1 MAYSIRLPDGSLVEN
16 IPDEITPEAA
26 KAKLLSLRPE
36 LGAVPKPAPSK
47 ERTFGE
53 AAADVGAGL
62 VGGAGKLIQ
71 LPGQL
76 YGLATGDFSET
87 GSLGLGKKIEQAG
100 EEMKS
105 AGLKA
110 REQERAEKIAEAE
123 KKGQISAFGTALG
136 ETLKDPGLLLNFLA
150 EQAPQLLVPFGAGR
164 VGSALTAGRA
174 GTRAAIGAGAVQ
186 QGADIGTGSYEAI
199 YKELLSKDV
208 SEADAKQ
215 SALNLARASGASGA
229 VISLLAQKLPGAK
242 RLEEAMAG
250 VPSKTGRVRGAIGTA
265 AGETLGEIP
274 EEVGGKFTQNL
285 AMREVK
291 PEQELTA
298 GLGETAAMAAIGGA
312 GMGGAAGLARGR
324 AKPEVKPEVPEVL
337 EAKRAPEEPPTPEE
351 PVIERPSPVEVSQ
364 VEIPRDIQAERI
376 AQEQRIVDGRRAEEL
391 IGKLEGRESNQDLL
405 SAARQREAQA
415 VEQQKVDMADR
426 ANEIV
431 ATSYSAD
438 PALDMIKKSRALD
451 EIGYELTQNK
461 RGELVPQL
469 KRETTQ
475 TTPTTKGEEDVARL
489 NEPTSGTGVPVPVRA
504 ANELPAAEGI
514 EGIEQRGVDGA
525 RPTTT
530 EPAGGAGV
538 QPTPIDKRK
547 LYKEPEPIKGEPMP
561 LPTEV
566 AAAEKDIEAIEK
578 LRRKVETRE
587 KGPSLFKKIRG
598 TLSRQEMSELTD
610 APKNIFVAANSE
622 KKGALLTDLVAD
634 GYFDDFLPY
643 GNKATDPSFDE
654 SSATEYIKDKIRNRN
669 YLSYAT
675 EQEIKQLNG
684 SAAQLREVVAE
695 HARIEEANALAQ
707 EATEEGRNEV
717 LESSEKGAAVQR
729 GIINVDGVDRPT
741 TNSNGQAIH
750 PTEEG
755 VRNFWRW
762 FGDSRVVDADG
773 KPLVVYHGTTKS
785 FDVFGSGTGYFTAD
799 AFESNMYGGFNDAG
813 ANVMPAYL
821 SIKSPRVIESET
833 MTRTPRDVISDA
845 LMDGNIDGVI
855 VTENGKVRWAVVT
868 EPTQIKSATGN
879 NGTYD
884 PSNPDIR
891 YQSVE
896 PSTDGYKIDP
906 QEQAIEK
913 ELAGK
918 NFMQVA
924 QWAVRNAPNAFAKV
938 IAQKVLSRLQGMQ
951 ARGVKFDFQIKGGG
965 SRPGNLYGARGLT
978 NFVFGKTGEDVSI
991 KITLNGATVMENQDG
1006 YPSGMNYV
1014 TVLHELLHAATR
1026 GQLKYLKSTD
1036 PLVKELNDLRNQVVR
1051 QFNNVDQK
1059 DMTPFMKRVYNREIN
1074 ALNDID
1080 EMVSWGM
1087 TDQDMQRF
1095 LSEIKV
1101 GEKSVFTKLI
1111 ETIRKILGLGQPY
1124 ESALDRLV
1132 RTTES
1137 ILDESV
1143 EVIGNQIESQGY
1155 SFGTKKGKKSSGAQ
1169 QSLFSKK
1176 AQEIFGEE
1184 FALGVKEV
1192 KEKVR
1197 GALQKQK
1204 PISAEAMSDLDPNL
1218 INALNKQFKPEN
1230 KTFIDKAEG
1239 FKEDMWKKLAQGIAD
1254 QYRSIKDYSEEAY
1267 MMARMSKSVDGALQ
1281 GILFHGQV
1289 FNDGGALNI
1298 KQNTKGLIEAMK
1310 PLGKDVDRYQM
1321 WVALNRDARLPK
1333 EKRSFDPDLVAKRD
1347 QLAQGTLNG
1356 KPRLE
1361 VFKEVQ
1367 GDMNALNKSVLDVA
1381 YKSGLINLD
1390 AYKIFSNDIFYIPFY
1405 KQMEDGDIQGAST
1418 ASGLVGQKFSNQLKG
1433 GEKQLGDLMEN
1444 TLLNWSHILS
1454 SSMKNQAANET
1465 IKAAEK
1471 LDAATPN
1478 LKSGFKMENGRVY
1491 SIKNNQPIKEVLN
1504 DDGTVKYSE
1513 GEFRGDLTTSDSK
1526 NVVKVMRNGEATYF
1540 KVLDPMLLDSI
1551 MSIGYMGPKSK
1562 FLDVAKDFKNIL
1574 QFGVTISPAFKVRN
1588 LFRDSISALALTD
1601 LPRDPVANV
1610 INGWNDSDKNNPAH
1624 ISALAGGAIFNFGST
1639 VEGDQAKLT
1648 KRLIK
1653 EGVREQDILDTPE
1666 KIKEGLKYIWDK
1678 YQEFGNKSESANR
1691 MALYSHLIK
1700 NGKTHLEASFYA
1712 RDMLDFSMQGSFG
1725 TIRTLAQVVPFFNAR
1740 VQGLYKLGRDGILP
1754 TGRVVYNTITGK
1766 PIWDVDEQ
1774 GRLTKKG
1781 ERQKLT
1787 DQKKAESF
1795 SIVTSAV
1802 ALASMALYL
1811 GFKDDEEFQKREAWD
1826 RDNFWWFKLPGMEYA
1841 VRIPKPF
1848 EIGAFGTIA
1857 ERTLEQIIDQ
1867 GAEGKQFGDSLSRML
1882 WDTFSM
1888 NPMPQ
1893 VFKPLVDLYA
1903 NKDSFT
1909 GAPIES
1915 AGMERLSK
1923 QERATDSTSPIAK
1936 ALGGLTSIAGEG
1948 LSPVQIDYAIKA
1960 YFGWL
1965 GGSIASMSTYA
1976 VAPFKDG
1983 EYPDIKAVDVVSQG
1997 FIKSLPANQ
2006 SRYVTSFYENNQQV
2020 NQAFADM
2027 RHYAELGDSEKV
2039 QKIMEEKGD
2048 LIALQKLYD
2057 KTAKNMANVR
2067 KQIRVITD
2075 DKEMDGATKREEI
2088 DRLKQLISMMAEQAE
2103 SIRKSTKS

>member
-1 MAYSIRLPDGSLVEN
+1 
-16 IPDEITPEAA
+16 
-26 KAKLLSLRPE
+26 
-36 LGAVPKPAPSK
+36 
-47 ERTFGE
+47 
-53 AAADVGAGL
+53 
-62 VGGAGKLIQ
+62 
-71 LPGQL
+71 
-76 YGLATGDFSET
+76 
-87 GSLGLGKKIEQAG
+87 
-100 EEMKS
+100 
-105 AGLKA
+105 
-110 REQERAEKIAEAE
+110 
-123 KKGQISAFGTALG
+123 
-136 ETLKDPGLLLNFLA
+136 
-150 EQAPQLLVPFGAGR
+150 
-164 VGSALTAGRA
+164 
-174 GTRAAIGAGAVQ
+174 
-186 QGADIGTGSYEAI
+186 
-199 YKELLSKDV
+199 
-208 SEADAKQ
+208 
-215 SALNLARASGASGA
+215 
-229 VISLLAQKLPGAK
+229 
-242 RLEEAMAG
+242 
-250 VPSKTGRVRGAIGTA
+250 
-265 AGETLGEIP
+265 
-274 EEVGGKFTQNL
+274 
-285 AMREVK
+285 
-291 PEQELTA
+291 
-298 GLGETAAMAAIGGA
+298 
-312 GMGGAAGLARGR
+312 
-324 AKPEVKPEVPEVL
+324 
-337 EAKRAPEEPPTPEE
+337 
-351 PVIERPSPVEVSQ
+351 
-364 VEIPRDIQAERI
+364 
-376 AQEQRIVDGRRAEEL
+376 
-391 IGKLEGRESNQDLL
+391 
-405 SAARQREAQA
+405 
-415 VEQQKVDMADR
+415 
-426 ANEIV
+426 
-431 ATSYSAD
+431 
-438 PALDMIKKSRALD
+438 
-451 EIGYELTQNK
+451 
-461 RGELVPQL
+461 
-469 KRETTQ
+469 
-475 TTPTTKGEEDVARL
+475 
-489 NEPTSGTGVPVPVRA
+489 
-504 ANELPAAEGI
+504 
-514 EGIEQRGVDGA
+514 
-525 RPTTT
+525 
-530 EPAGGAGV
+530 
-538 QPTPIDKRK
+538 
-547 LYKEPEPIKGEPMP
+547 
-561 LPTEV
+561 
-566 AAAEKDIEAIEK
+566 
-578 LRRKVETRE
+578 
-587 KGPSLFKKIRG
+587 
-598 TLSRQEMSELTD
+598 
-610 APKNIFVAANSE
+610 
-622 KKGALLTDLVAD
+622 
-634 GYFDDFLPY
+634 
-643 GNKATDPSFDE
+643 
-654 SSATEYIKDKIRNRN
+654 
-669 YLSYAT
+669 
-675 EQEIKQLNG
+675 
-684 SAAQLREVVAE
+684 
-695 HARIEEANALAQ
+695 LAQ

-717 LESSEKGAAVQR
+717 LESSER
-729 GIINVDGVDRPT
+729 
-741 TNSNGQAIH
+741 
-750 PTEEG
+750 
-755 VRNFWRW
+755 
-762 FGDSRVVDADG
+762 
-773 KPLVVYHGTTKS
+773 
-785 FDVFGSGTGYFTAD
+785 SGGY
-799 AFESNMYGGFNDAG
+799 N
-813 ANVMPAYL
+813 
-821 SIKSPRVIESET
+821 
-833 MTRTPRDVISDA
+833 
-845 LMDGNIDGVI
+845 
-855 VTENGKVRWAVVT
+855 
-868 EPTQIKSATGN
+868 
-879 NGTYD
+879 
-884 PSNPDIR
+884 
-891 YQSVE
+891 
-896 PSTDGYKIDP
+896 IDP
-906 QEQAIEK
+906 QEQTIEK

-924 QWAVRNAPNAFAKV
+924 QWAVRSAPNAFAKV

-951 ARGVKFDFQIKGGG
+951 SRGVKFDFQIKGGG

-1333 EKRSFDPDLVAKRD
+1333 EKRSFDPALVAKRD

-1381 YKSGLINLD
+1381 YKAGLINSD
-1390 AYKIFSNDIFYIPFY
+1390 AYDIFSNDIFYIPFY

-1444 TLLNWSHILS
+1444 TLRNWSHILS
-1454 SSMKNQAANET
+1454 ASMKNQAANET
-1465 IKAAEK
+1465 IKAAEE
-1471 LDAATPN
+1471 LNAA
-1478 LKSGFKMENGRVY
+1478 V
-1491 SIKNNQPIKEVLN
+1491 
-1504 DDGTVKYSE
+1504 
-1513 GEFRGDLTTSDSK
+1513 EFDKPEKGA
-1526 NVVKVMRNGEATYF
+1526 VKVMRNGDPTYF

-1588 LFRDSISALALTD
+1588 LFRDSISAMAVTD
-1601 LPRDPVANV
+1601 LKKNPFTNV
-1610 INGWNDSDKNNPAH
+1610 IEGWIASNKNNPAH

-1648 KRLIK
+1648 KRLIEK
-1653 EGVREQDILDTPE
+1653 GIREQDILDTPE
-1666 KIKEGLKYIWDK
+1666 KVKEGLKYIWDK

-1691 MALYSHLIK
+1691 MALYNQLVK
-1700 NGKTHLEASFYA
+1700 DGKTHLEASFYA

-1754 TGRVVYNTITGK
+1754 TSRVFYNISNGK
-1766 PIWDVDEQ
+1766 PIEQ
-1774 GRLTKKG
+1774 SDK
-1781 ERQKLT
+1781 QKA
-1787 DQKKAESF
+1787 KSF
-1795 SIVTSAV
+1795 LIVTGAV
-1802 ALASMALYL
+1802 TFASMALYL

-1867 GAEGKQFGDSLSRML
+1867 GAEGQQFGDSLSRML

-2006 SRYVTSFYENNQQV
+2006 SRYVTSFYENNKQV

-2027 RHYAELGDSEKV
+2027 RHYAELGESEKV

-2057 KTAKNMANVR
+2057 KTSKNMANVR

-2075 DKEMDGATKREEI
+2075 DKGMDGATKREEI

>member
-1 MAYSIRLPDGSLVEN
+1 MTYSIRLPDGTLVEN

-26 KAKLLSLRPE
+26 KAKLLALRPE
-36 LGAVPKPAPSK
+36 LGAIPKPAPSK

-53 AAADVGAGL
+53 AATDIGAGL

-76 YGLATGDFSET
+76 YGLATGDFSQT

-186 QGADIGTGSYEAI
+186 QGADIGTGSYEDI
-199 YKELLSKDV
+199 YKELIGKGV

-274 EEVGGKFTQNL
+274 EEVGGKLAQNI

-337 EAKRAPEEPPTPEE
+337 EAKRAPEKPLAIGVSEPFTPVVFPDGSVATSPEEVAAYEKKKFEEKYAPQDVEKEVPALGLAEPFAPVVFPDGSVATTPEE
-351 PVIERPSPVEVSQ
+351 VKEYERQQFEKKYAPQEVEKEVPALGLAEPFTPVVFP
-364 VEIPRDIQAERI
+364 
-376 AQEQRIVDGRRAEEL
+376 DG
-391 IGKLEGRESNQDLL
+391 S
-405 SAARQREAQA
+405 
-415 VEQQKVDMADR
+415 
-426 ANEIV
+426 V
-431 ATSYSAD
+431 ATTPEDIVEYERQQFE
-438 PALDMIKKSRALD
+438 KKYA
-451 EIGYELTQNK
+451 
-461 RGELVPQL
+461 PQEV
-469 KRETTQ
+469 KRETAQ
-475 TTPTTKGEEDVARL
+475 TTPTTEGEEDVARP

-504 ANELPAAEGI
+504 ADELPATEGV
-514 EGIEQRGVDGA
+514 EGTEQRGVDGA
-525 RPTTT
+525 RPTPT

-538 QPTPIDKRK
+538 QPTPVNKRK

-566 AAAEKDIEAIEK
+566 EEAEKDIEAIEK

-587 KGPSLFKKIRG
+587 KGPSLFNKIRG

-643 GNKATDPSFDE
+643 RNRATDPGFDE

-675 EQEIKQLNG
+675 EQEIKQLN
-684 SAAQLREVVAE
+684 SNAAQLREVVSE
-695 HARIEEANALAQ
+695 YARMEEANALAQ
-707 EATEEGRNEV
+707 EATEEGRNEI
-717 LESSEKGAAVQR
+717 LESSEK
-729 GIINVDGVDRPT
+729 
-741 TNSNGQAIH
+741 
-750 PTEEG
+750 
-755 VRNFWRW
+755 
-762 FGDSRVVDADG
+762 
-773 KPLVVYHGTTKS
+773 
-785 FDVFGSGTGYFTAD
+785 SGGY
-799 AFESNMYGGFNDAG
+799 N
-813 ANVMPAYL
+813 
-821 SIKSPRVIESET
+821 
-833 MTRTPRDVISDA
+833 
-845 LMDGNIDGVI
+845 
-855 VTENGKVRWAVVT
+855 
-868 EPTQIKSATGN
+868 
-879 NGTYD
+879 
-884 PSNPDIR
+884 
-891 YQSVE
+891 
-896 PSTDGYKIDP
+896 IDP
-906 QEQAIEK
+906 QEQTIEK

-918 NFMQVA
+918 KFMQVA
-924 QWAVRNAPNAFAKV
+924 QWAVRSAPNAFAKV
-938 IAQKVLSRLQGMQ
+938 IAQKVLSRLQSMQ
-951 ARGVKFDFQIKGGG
+951 SRGVKFDFKVEA
-965 SRPGNLYGARGLT
+965 GNERSTKLRGARGVT
-978 NFVFGKTGEDVSI
+978 NFVFGKTGEDTTI
-991 KITLNGATVMENQDG
+991 KITLNGATVMDNQDG
-1006 YPSGMNYV
+1006 FPSGMNYV

-1026 GQLKYLKSTD
+1026 GQLKFMQSSD
-1036 PLVKELNDLRNQVVR
+1036 PLVKELIGLRNKVIKH
-1051 QFNNVDQK
+1051 FNDTDPK
-1059 DMTPFMKRVYNREIN
+1059 DMTPFMKRYYNREN
-1074 ALNDID
+1074 NSLDNID

-1087 TDQDMQRF
+1087 TDEDMQKF
-1095 LSEIKV
+1095 LGEIKV
-1101 GEKSVFTKLI
+1101 GEKTGFSKLV

-1137 ILDESV
+1137 ILDESID
-1143 EVIGNQIESQGY
+1143 VIGDGIESQGY
-1155 SFGTKKGKKSSGAQ
+1155 SYGTKAGKKSKGQQ

-1176 AQEIFGEE
+1176 VQEMFGEE
-1184 FALGVKEV
+1184 FELSAKDV
-1192 KEKVR
+1192 KEKAQQ
-1197 GALQKQK
+1197 ALQKQK
-1204 PISAEAMSDLDPNL
+1204 PITSMEGLDDEFVKK
-1218 INALNKQFKPEN
+1218 LNKIFKPEN
-1230 KTFIDKAEG
+1230 KTFIDKVEG
-1239 FKEDMWKKLAQGIAD
+1239 FKENTWKKLAQGIAD
-1254 QYRSIKDYSEEAY
+1254 QYRTIKDYSEQAY
-1267 MMARMSKSVDGALQ
+1267 MMARMSKSVDGALE
-1281 GILFHGQV
+1281 GILFHGHV

-1310 PLGKDVDRYQM
+1310 PLGTDVDRYQM
-1321 WVALNRDARLPK
+1321 WIALNRDARLPK
-1333 EKRSFDPDLVAKRD
+1333 DKRSFDPELVAQRGK
-1347 QLAQGTLNG
+1347 LAEGTLNG
-1356 KPRLE
+1356 KSRLAVYE
-1361 VFKEVQ
+1361 AVQ
-1367 GDMNALNKSVLDVA
+1367 KDMNALNRSVLDVA
-1381 YKSGLINLD
+1381 YDSGLINSE
-1390 AYKIFSNDIFYIPFY
+1390 AYEVFSNDIFYIPFY
-1405 KQMEDGDIQGAST
+1405 QQMEDGDIQGAST
-1418 ASGLVGQKFSNQLKG
+1418 ASGLVGQKFSKQLKG

-1444 TLLNWSHILS
+1444 TLRNWSHILS
-1454 SSMKNQAANET
+1454 ASMKNQAANET
-1465 IKAAEK
+1465 IKAAEAR
-1471 LDAATPN
+1471 DAAFEV
-1478 LKSGFKMENGRVY
+1478 KEGG
-1491 SIKNNQPIKEVLN
+1491 KN
-1504 DDGTVKYSE
+1504 T
-1513 GEFRGDLTTSDSK
+1513 
-1526 NVVKVMRNGEATYF
+1526 VKVMRNGDPIYF
-1540 KVLDPMLLDSI
+1540 EVANPMLLDSI
-1551 MSIGYMGPKSK
+1551 MAIAYTGPKSK
-1562 FLDVAKDFKNIL
+1562 FLDVAKNFKNML

-1588 LFRDSISALALTD
+1588 LFRDSISAMAVTD
-1601 LPRDPVANV
+1601 LKKNPFTN
-1610 INGWNDSDKNNPAH
+1610 IIEGWIASDKNNPAH

-1639 VEGDQAKLT
+1639 VEGDQAALT
-1648 KRLIK
+1648 KRLIEK
-1653 EGVREQDILDTPE
+1653 GVRSQDILDTPE
-1666 KIKEGLKYIWDK
+1666 KVKEGLKYLWDK
-1678 YQEFGNKSESANR
+1678 YQEFGNKSEAANR
-1691 MALYSHLIK
+1691 MALYNQLIK
-1700 NGKTHLEASFYA
+1700 QGKTHLEAAFYA
-1712 RDMLDFSMQGSFG
+1712 RDMMDFSMQGSFG
-1725 TIRTLAQVVPFFNAR
+1725 SIRMVAQVVPFFNAR
-1740 VQGLYKLGRDGILP
+1740 VQGLYKLGRDGIIP
-1754 TGRVVYNTITGK
+1754 TGRVIYNTITGK
-1766 PIWDVDEQ
+1766 EIEQ
-1774 GRLTKKG
+1774 SDK
-1781 ERQKLT
+1781 
-1787 DQKKAESF
+1787 KKAASF
-1795 SIVTSAV
+1795 SIVTGAV

-1893 VFKPLVDLYA
+1893 VFKPMVDLYA

-1909 GAPIES
+1909 GAPIET

-1923 QERATDSTSPIAK
+1923 QERVTDATSPIAK
-1936 ALGGLTSIAGEG
+1936 LLGGLTTIAGEG

-1965 GGSIASMSTYA
+1965 GGTAASVSTYA
-1976 VAPFKDG
+1976 VAPFKEG
-1983 EYPDIKAVDVVSQG
+1983 AYPDMKWADTVSMG

-2006 SRYVTSFYENNQQV
+2006 SRYVTAFYENNQQI

-2027 RHYAELGDSEKV
+2027 KHYAELGDSEKV
-2039 QKIMEEKGD
+2039 QEILEKKGD
-2048 LIALQKLYD
+2048 MIALQKMYD

-2067 KQIRVITD
+2067 KQIRLITD
-2075 DKEMDGATKREEI
+2075 DKEMSGADKREEI

-2103 SIRKSTKS
+2103 AARKSMKS

>member
-1 MAYSIRLPDGSLVEN
+1 MANAWENDPIVSSSAPWEKDALVGE
-16 IPDEITPEAA
+16 
-26 KAKLLSLRPE
+26 K
-36 LGAVPKPAPSK
+36 KPAPSK

-123 KKGQISAFGTALG
+123 KKGQFSAFGTALG

-150 EQAPQLLVPFGAGR
+150 EQAPQLLVPFGAAR

-174 GTRAAIGAGAVQ
+174 GTSAAIGAGAVQ
-186 QGADIGTGSYEAI
+186 QGADIGSGSYEDI
-199 YKELLSKDV
+199 YKELIGKGV
-208 SEADAKQ
+208 SESDAKQ

-312 GMGGAAGLARGR
+312 GLGGAAGLARGR

-337 EAKRAPEEPPTPEE
+337 EAKRAPEEPTEEQPKEKPLAIGVSEPFAPVVFPDGSVATTPEE
-351 PVIERPSPVEVSQ
+351 VKEYERQQFEKKYAPQEVDKEVPALGLAEPFTPVVFPDGSVATTPEDIVEYERQQFEKKYAPQ
-364 VEIPRDIQAERI
+364 
-376 AQEQRIVDGRRAEEL
+376 
-391 IGKLEGRESNQDLL
+391 
-405 SAARQREAQA
+405 EAQ
-415 VEQQKVDMADR
+415 
-426 ANEIV
+426 
-431 ATSYSAD
+431 S
-438 PALDMIKKSRALD
+438 
-451 EIGYELTQNK
+451 
-461 RGELVPQL
+461 
-469 KRETTQ
+469 ETTQ
-475 TTPTTKGEEDVARL
+475 ITPTTEGEENVARL
-489 NEPTSGTGVPVPVRA
+489 NEPTSGAGVSVPVPTA
-504 ANELPAAEGI
+504 DELPAAEGI
-514 EGIEQRGVDGA
+514 EGTEQRGVAGA
-525 RPTTT
+525 GPTPT
-530 EPAGGAGV
+530 EPTGGAGV
-538 QPTPIDKRK
+538 QPAPIDKRK

-578 LRRKVETRE
+578 LRRKVETKE

-707 EATEEGRNEV
+707 EATEEGRNEI
-717 LESSEKGAAVQR
+717 LESSEK
-729 GIINVDGVDRPT
+729 
-741 TNSNGQAIH
+741 
-750 PTEEG
+750 
-755 VRNFWRW
+755 
-762 FGDSRVVDADG
+762 
-773 KPLVVYHGTTKS
+773 
-785 FDVFGSGTGYFTAD
+785 SG
-799 AFESNMYGGFNDAG
+799 
-813 ANVMPAYL
+813 
-821 SIKSPRVIESET
+821 
-833 MTRTPRDVISDA
+833 
-845 LMDGNIDGVI
+845 
-855 VTENGKVRWAVVT
+855 
-868 EPTQIKSATGN
+868 
-879 NGTYD
+879 
-884 PSNPDIR
+884 
-891 YQSVE
+891 
-896 PSTDGYKIDP
+896 GYKIDP
-906 QEQAIEK
+906 QEQTIEK

-924 QWAVRNAPNAFAKV
+924 QWAVRSAPNAFAKV
-938 IAQKVLSRLQGMQ
+938 IAQKVLSRLQGMKS
-951 ARGVKFDFQIKGGG
+951 RGVKFDFKVEA
-965 SRPGNLYGARGLT
+965 GNERSTKLRGARGVT
-978 NFVFGKTGEDVSI
+978 NFVFGKTGEDTTI
-991 KITLNGATVMENQDG
+991 KITLNGATVMDNQDG
-1006 YPSGMNYV
+1006 FPSGMNYV

-1026 GQLKYLKSTD
+1026 GQLKFMQSSD
-1036 PLVKELNDLRNQVVR
+1036 PLVKELIGLRNKVIK
-1051 QFNNVDQK
+1051 QFNDTDPK
-1059 DMTPFMKRVYNREIN
+1059 DMTPFMKRYYNREN
-1074 ALNDID
+1074 NSLDNID

-1087 TDQDMQRF
+1087 TDEDMQKF
-1095 LSEIKV
+1095 LGEIKV
-1101 GEKSVFTKLI
+1101 GEKTGFSKLV

-1137 ILDESV
+1137 ILDESID
-1143 EVIGNQIESQGY
+1143 VIGDGIESQGY
-1155 SFGTKKGKKSSGAQ
+1155 SYGTKAGKKSKGQ
-1169 QSLFSKK
+1169 QQTLFSKK
-1176 AQEIFGEE
+1176 VQEMFGEE

-1192 KEKVR
+1192 KEKVK

-1204 PISAEAMSDLDPNL
+1204 PISSEAMSDLDPAFVGL
-1218 INALNKQFKPEN
+1218 LNKTFKPEN

-1298 KQNTKGLIEAMK
+1298 KQNTKGLIDTMK
-1310 PLGKDVDRYQM
+1310 PLGTDVDRYQM

-1333 EKRSFDPDLVAKRD
+1333 DKRSFDPELVAQRSK
-1347 QLAQGTLNG
+1347 LAEGTLNG
-1356 KPRLE
+1356 KPRLAVYE
-1361 VFKEVQ
+1361 AVQ
-1367 GDMNALNKSVLDVA
+1367 KDMNALNKSVLDVA
-1381 YKSGLINLD
+1381 YDAGLINKE
-1390 AYKIFSNDIFYIPFY
+1390 AYEVFSNDIFYIPFY
-1405 KQMEDGDIQGAST
+1405 QQMEDGDIQGAST
-1418 ASGLVGQKFSNQLKG
+1418 ASGLVGQKFSKQLKG

-1444 TLLNWSHILS
+1444 TLRNWSHILS
-1454 SSMKNQAANET
+1454 ASMKNQAANAT
-1465 IKAAEK
+1465 INAAEE
-1471 LDAATPN
+1471 LDAAFEV
-1478 LKSGFKMENGRVY
+1478 KEGG
-1491 SIKNNQPIKEVLN
+1491 KN
-1504 DDGTVKYSE
+1504 T
-1513 GEFRGDLTTSDSK
+1513 
-1526 NVVKVMRNGEATYF
+1526 VKVMRNGDPIYF
-1540 KVLDPMLLDSI
+1540 EVADPMLLESI
-1551 MSIGYMGPKSK
+1551 MSIAYMGPKSK
-1562 FLDVAKDFKNIL
+1562 FLDVARNFKNML

-1588 LFRDSISALALTD
+1588 LLRDSISAMAVTD
-1601 LPRDPVANV
+1601 LKKNPFANV
-1610 INGWNDSDKNNPAH
+1610 IEGWIASDKNNPAH

-1639 VEGDQAKLT
+1639 VEGDQAVLT
-1648 KRLIK
+1648 KRLIEK
-1653 EGVREQDILDTPE
+1653 GVRDQDILDTPE
-1666 KIKEGLKYIWDK
+1666 KVKEGLKYLWDK
-1678 YQEFGNKSESANR
+1678 YQEFGNKSEAANR
-1691 MALYSHLIK
+1691 MALYNQLVK
-1700 NGKTHLEASFYA
+1700 DGKTHLEASFYA
-1712 RDMLDFSMQGSFG
+1712 RDMMDFSMQGSFG
-1725 TIRTLAQVVPFFNAR
+1725 SIRMVAQVVPFFNAR
-1740 VQGLYKLGRDGILP
+1740 VQGLYKLGRDGIMP
-1754 TGRVVYNTITGK
+1754 TSRVAYNIITGK
-1766 PIWDVDEQ
+1766 PLWEVDEQ
-1774 GRLTKKG
+1774 GRLTQKG
-1781 ERQKLT
+1781 EVQKMT
-1787 DQKKAESF
+1787 DQKKATSF
-1795 SIVTSAV
+1795 FAVTTAV
-1802 ALASMALYL
+1802 SLASMALYL
-1811 GFKDDEEFQKREAWD
+1811 GFKDDEEYQKREAWD

-1888 NPMPQ
+1888 NPVPQ
-1893 VFKPLVDLYA
+1893 IFKPLVDLYS

-1936 ALGGLTSIAGEG
+1936 LLGGLTTIAGEG

-1965 GGSIASMSTYA
+1965 GGTITSASTYA
-1976 VAPFKDG
+1976 VAPFKEG
-1983 EYPDIKAVDVVSQG
+1983 AYPDMKWADTVSMG
-1997 FIKSLPANQ
+1997 FVKSLPANQ
-2006 SRYVTSFYENNQQV
+2006 SRYVTAFYENNQQI

-2039 QKIMEEKGD
+2039 QEILEKKGD
-2048 LIALQKLYD
+2048 MIALQKMYD

-2067 KQIRVITD
+2067 KQIRMITD
-2075 DKEMDGATKREEI
+2075 DKEMSGADKREEI

-2103 SIRKSTKS
+2103 SARKSMKS

>member
-1 MAYSIRLPDGSLVEN
+1 MAFDVVGAKQAGYSDIEIAEFLGQQKNFDTSAAIKAGYSPSELIGYLGGS
-16 IPDEITPEAA
+16 A
-26 KAKLLSLRPE
+26 
-36 LGAVPKPAPSK
+36 KPAPSK

-123 KKGQISAFGTALG
+123 KKGQFSAFGTALG

-150 EQAPQLLVPFGAGR
+150 EQAPQLLVPFGAAR

-174 GTRAAIGAGAVQ
+174 GTSAAIGAGAVQ
-186 QGADIGTGSYEAI
+186 QGADIGSGSYEDI
-199 YKELLSKDV
+199 YKELIGKGV
-208 SEADAKQ
+208 SESDAKQ

-312 GMGGAAGLARGR
+312 GLGGAAGLARGR

-337 EAKRAPEEPPTPEE
+337 EAKRAPEEPTKLEE
-351 PVIERPSPVEVSQ
+351 ERVQPIAEAAQMEAAQDIQAGEPAEPSPVVDTQ
-364 VEIPRDIQAERI
+364 VVNIDGKEATQTTRQDGSVE
-376 AQEQRIVDGRRAEEL
+376 VDGV
-391 IGKLEGRESNQDLL
+391 Q
-405 SAARQREAQA
+405 
-415 VEQQKVDMADR
+415 
-426 ANEIV
+426 IV
-431 ATSYSAD
+431 PPKT
-438 PALDMIKKSRALD
+438 
-451 EIGYELTQNK
+451 ETE
-461 RGELVPQL
+461 
-469 KRETTQ
+469 RETTQ
-475 TTPTTKGEEDVARL
+475 ITPTTEGEEDVARL
-489 NEPTSGTGVPVPVRA
+489 NEPASGAGVSVPVPTA
-504 ANELPAAEGI
+504 DELPAAEGI
-514 EGIEQRGVDGA
+514 EGTEQRGVAGA
-525 RPTTT
+525 GPTPT
-530 EPAGGAGV
+530 EPIGGAGV

-566 AAAEKDIEAIEK
+566 AEAEKDIEAIEK

-587 KGPSLFKKIRG
+587 KGPSLFNKIRG
-598 TLSRQEMSELTD
+598 MLSRQEMSELTD

-643 GNKATDPSFDE
+643 RNKATDPGFDE

-684 SAAQLREVVAE
+684 NAAQLREVVSE
-695 HARIEEANALAQ
+695 YARMEEANALAQ
-707 EATEEGRNEV
+707 EATEEGRNEI
-717 LESSEKGAAVQR
+717 LESSEK
-729 GIINVDGVDRPT
+729 
-741 TNSNGQAIH
+741 
-750 PTEEG
+750 
-755 VRNFWRW
+755 
-762 FGDSRVVDADG
+762 
-773 KPLVVYHGTTKS
+773 
-785 FDVFGSGTGYFTAD
+785 SGGY
-799 AFESNMYGGFNDAG
+799 N
-813 ANVMPAYL
+813 
-821 SIKSPRVIESET
+821 
-833 MTRTPRDVISDA
+833 
-845 LMDGNIDGVI
+845 
-855 VTENGKVRWAVVT
+855 
-868 EPTQIKSATGN
+868 
-879 NGTYD
+879 
-884 PSNPDIR
+884 
-891 YQSVE
+891 
-896 PSTDGYKIDP
+896 IDP
-906 QEQAIEK
+906 QEQTIEK

-924 QWAVRNAPNAFAKV
+924 QWAVRSAPNAFAKV

-951 ARGVKFDFQIKGGG
+951 ARGVKFDFKVEA
-965 SRPGNLYGARGLT
+965 GNERSTKLRNARGIT
-978 NFVFGKTGEDVSI
+978 SFIFGKTGQDTTI
-991 KITLNGATVMENQDG
+991 KITLNGATVMDNQAG
-1006 YPSGMNYV
+1006 FPSGMNYV

-1026 GQLKYLKSTD
+1026 GQLKFMKSSD
-1036 PLVKELNDLRNQVVR
+1036 PLVKELIDLRNKVIKH
-1051 QFNNVDQK
+1051 FNDTDPK
-1059 DMTPFMKRVYNREIN
+1059 DMTPFMKRYYNREN
-1074 ALNDID
+1074 NSLDDID

-1087 TDQDMQRF
+1087 TDEDMQKF
-1095 LSEIKV
+1095 LGEIKV
-1101 GEKSVFTKLI
+1101 GEKTGFSKLV

-1132 RTTES
+1132 KTTES
-1137 ILDESV
+1137 ILDESID
-1143 EVIGNQIESQGY
+1143 VIGDGIESQGY
-1155 SFGTKKGKKSSGAQ
+1155 SYGTKAGKKPLGQQ

-1176 AQEIFGEE
+1176 VQEIFGEE
-1184 FALGVKEV
+1184 FQLGSKDI
-1192 KEKVR
+1192 KEKAQQ
-1197 GALQKQK
+1197 ALQKQK
-1204 PISAEAMSDLDPNL
+1204 PITSMEGLDDEFVKK
-1218 INALNKQFKPEN
+1218 LNKIFRPET
-1230 KTFIDKAEG
+1230 KTFIDKAES
-1239 FKEDMWKKLAQGIAD
+1239 FKEDMWKKLAQGVAD
-1254 QYRSIKDYSEEAY
+1254 QYRTIKDYSDQAY
-1267 MMARMSKSVDGALQ
+1267 MMARMSKSVDGALE

-1298 KQNTKGLIEAMK
+1298 KQNTKGLIDIMK
-1310 PLGKDVDRYQM
+1310 PLGTDVDRYQM

-1333 EKRSFDPDLVAKRD
+1333 DKRSFDPELVAQRGK
-1347 QLAQGTLNG
+1347 LAEGTLNG
-1356 KPRLE
+1356 KPRLAVYE
-1361 VFKEVQ
+1361 AVQ
-1367 GDMNALNKSVLDVA
+1367 KDMNALNKSVLDVA
-1381 YKSGLINLD
+1381 YEAGLINSE
-1390 AYKIFSNDIFYIPFY
+1390 AYEVFSNDIFYIPFY
-1405 KQMEDGDIQGAST
+1405 QQMEDGDIQGAST
-1418 ASGLVGQKFSNQLKG
+1418 ASGLVGQKFSKQLKG

-1444 TLLNWSHILS
+1444 TLRNWSHILS
-1454 SSMKNQAANET
+1454 ASMKNQAANAT
-1465 IKAAEK
+1465 INAAEEW
-1471 LDAATPN
+1471 DAAFEV
-1478 LKSGFKMENGRVY
+1478 KEGG
-1491 SIKNNQPIKEVLN
+1491 KN
-1504 DDGTVKYSE
+1504 T
-1513 GEFRGDLTTSDSK
+1513 
-1526 NVVKVMRNGEATYF
+1526 VKVMRNGDPIYF
-1540 KVLDPMLLDSI
+1540 EVTDPMLLESI
-1551 MSIGYMGPKSK
+1551 MSIAYMGPKSK
-1562 FLDVAKDFKNIL
+1562 FLDVARNFKNML

-1588 LFRDSISALALTD
+1588 LLRDSISAMAVTD
-1601 LPRDPVANV
+1601 LKKNPFANV
-1610 INGWNDSDKNNPAH
+1610 IEGWIASDKNNPAH

-1639 VEGDQAKLT
+1639 VEGDQAALT
-1648 KRLIK
+1648 KRLI
-1653 EGVREQDILDTPE
+1653 ESGVRKQDILDTPE
-1666 KIKEGLKYIWDK
+1666 KVKAGLKYIWDK
-1678 YQEFGNKSESANR
+1678 YQEFGNKSEAANR
-1691 MALYSHLIK
+1691 MALYNQLVK
-1700 NGKTHLEASFYA
+1700 QGKTHLEASFYA

-1725 TIRTLAQVVPFFNAR
+1725 SIRMVAQVVPFFNAR
-1740 VQGLYKLGRDGILP
+1740 VQGLYKLGRDGIMP
-1754 TGRVVYNTITGK
+1754 TSRVIYNTITDK
-1766 PIWDVDEQ
+1766 EIEQ
-1774 GRLTKKG
+1774 SDK
-1781 ERQKLT
+1781 
-1787 DQKKAESF
+1787 KKAASF
-1795 SIVTSAV
+1795 SVVTGAV
-1802 ALASMALYL
+1802 ALASMSLYL
-1811 GFKDDEEFQKREAWD
+1811 GFKDDEEYQKREAWD

-1848 EIGAFGTIA
+1848 EVGAFGTIA

-1888 NPMPQ
+1888 NPVPQ
-1893 VFKPLVDLYA
+1893 IFKPLVDLYS

-1936 ALGGLTSIAGEG
+1936 LLGGLTTIAGEG

-1965 GGSIASMSTYA
+1965 GGTITSASTYA
-1976 VAPFKDG
+1976 VAPFKEG
-1983 EYPDIKAVDVVSQG
+1983 AYPDMKWADTVSMG
-1997 FIKSLPANQ
+1997 FVKSLPANQ
-2006 SRYVTSFYENNQQV
+2006 SRYVTAFYENNQQI

-2039 QKIMEEKGD
+2039 KEILEKKGD
-2048 LIALQKLYD
+2048 MIALQKMYD

-2067 KQIRVITD
+2067 KQIRMITD
-2075 DKEMDGATKREEI
+2075 DKEMSGADKREEI

-2103 SIRKSTKS
+2103 SARKSMKS

>member
-1 MAYSIRLPDGSLVEN
+1 MANAWENDPIVSSSAPWEKDALVGE
-16 IPDEITPEAA
+16 
-26 KAKLLSLRPE
+26 K
-36 LGAVPKPAPSK
+36 KPAKSK

-150 EQAPQLLVPFGAGR
+150 EQAPQLLLPFGAGR

-174 GTRAAIGAGAVQ
+174 GTRAAIGAGAIQ
-186 QGADIGTGSYEAI
+186 QGADIGTGSYEDI
-199 YKELLSKDV
+199 YKELRSKGV
-208 SEADAKQ
+208 SEPDAKE

-337 EAKRAPEEPPTPEE
+337 EAKRAPEELTEEQPKEKPLAIGVSEPFAPVVFPDGSVATTPEE
-351 PVIERPSPVEVSQ
+351 VKEYERQQFEKKYAPQEVEKEVPALGLAEPFTPVVFP
-364 VEIPRDIQAERI
+364 
-376 AQEQRIVDGRRAEEL
+376 DG
-391 IGKLEGRESNQDLL
+391 S
-405 SAARQREAQA
+405 
-415 VEQQKVDMADR
+415 
-426 ANEIV
+426 V
-431 ATSYSAD
+431 ATTPEDIVEYERQQFE
-438 PALDMIKKSRALD
+438 KKYA
-451 EIGYELTQNK
+451 
-461 RGELVPQL
+461 PQ
-469 KRETTQ
+469 KAQRETTQ
-475 TTPTTKGEEDVARL
+475 TTPTTKGEEDVARP

-504 ANELPAAEGI
+504 ADELPAAEGI
-514 EGIEQRGVDGA
+514 EGAEQRGVDGA

-587 KGPSLFKKIRG
+587 KGPSLFNKIRG
-598 TLSRQEMSELTD
+598 MLSRQEMSELTD

-643 GNKATDPSFDE
+643 GNKATDPGFDE

-684 SAAQLREVVAE
+684 NAAQLRGVVSE
-695 HARIEEANALAQ
+695 YARMEEANALAQ

-717 LESSEKGAAVQR
+717 LESSEK
-729 GIINVDGVDRPT
+729 
-741 TNSNGQAIH
+741 
-750 PTEEG
+750 
-755 VRNFWRW
+755 
-762 FGDSRVVDADG
+762 
-773 KPLVVYHGTTKS
+773 
-785 FDVFGSGTGYFTAD
+785 SGGY
-799 AFESNMYGGFNDAG
+799 N
-813 ANVMPAYL
+813 
-821 SIKSPRVIESET
+821 
-833 MTRTPRDVISDA
+833 
-845 LMDGNIDGVI
+845 
-855 VTENGKVRWAVVT
+855 
-868 EPTQIKSATGN
+868 
-879 NGTYD
+879 
-884 PSNPDIR
+884 
-891 YQSVE
+891 
-896 PSTDGYKIDP
+896 IDP
-906 QEQAIEK
+906 QEQTIEK

-924 QWAVRNAPNAFAKV
+924 QWAVRSAPNAFAKV

-951 ARGVKFDFQIKGGG
+951 SRGVKFDF
-965 SRPGNLYGARGLT
+965 RVEAGNERSTKLRGARGVT
-978 NFVFGKTGEDVSI
+978 NFVFGKTGEDTTI
-991 KITLNGATVMENQDG
+991 KITLNGATVMDNQDG
-1006 YPSGMNYV
+1006 FPSGMNYV

-1026 GQLKYLKSTD
+1026 GQLKFMQSSD
-1036 PLVKELNDLRNQVVR
+1036 PLVKELIGLRNKVIKH
-1051 QFNNVDQK
+1051 FNDTDPK
-1059 DMTPFMKRVYNREIN
+1059 DMTPFMKRYYNREN
-1074 ALNDID
+1074 NSLDNID

-1087 TDQDMQRF
+1087 TDEDMQKF
-1095 LSEIKV
+1095 LGEIKV
-1101 GEKSVFTKLI
+1101 GEKTGFSKLV

-1132 RTTES
+1132 KTTES
-1137 ILDESV
+1137 ILDESID
-1143 EVIGNQIESQGY
+1143 VIGDGIESQGY
-1155 SFGTKKGKKSSGAQ
+1155 SYGTKAGRKSKSQQ

-1176 AQEIFGEE
+1176 VQEMFGEE
-1184 FALGVKEV
+1184 FELSAKDV
-1192 KEKVR
+1192 KEKAQQ
-1197 GALQKQK
+1197 ALQKQK
-1204 PISAEAMSDLDPNL
+1204 PMTSMEGLDDEFVKK
-1218 INALNKQFKPEN
+1218 LNKIFRPET
-1230 KTFIDKAEG
+1230 KTFIDKAES
-1239 FKEDMWKKLAQGIAD
+1239 FKQDMWKKLAQGVAD
-1254 QYRSIKDYSEEAY
+1254 QYRTIKDYSDQAY
-1267 MMARMSKSVDGALQ
+1267 MMARMSKSVDGALE

-1298 KQNTKGLIEAMK
+1298 KQNTKGLIDIMK
-1310 PLGKDVDRYQM
+1310 PLGTDVDRYQM
-1321 WVALNRDARLPK
+1321 WIALNRDARLPK
-1333 EKRSFDPDLVAKRD
+1333 EKRSFDPELVAQRSK
-1347 QLAQGTLNG
+1347 LAEGTLNG
-1356 KPRLE
+1356 KPRLSVYE
-1361 VFKEVQ
+1361 AVQ
-1367 GDMNALNKSVLDVA
+1367 KDMNALNRSVLDVA
-1381 YKSGLINLD
+1381 YDAGLINSE
-1390 AYKIFSNDIFYIPFY
+1390 AYEVFSNDIFYIPFY
-1405 KQMEDGDIQGAST
+1405 QQMEDGDIQGAST
-1418 ASGLVGQKFSNQLKG
+1418 ASGLVGQKFSKQLKG

-1444 TLLNWSHILS
+1444 TLRNWSHILS
-1454 SSMKNQAANET
+1454 ASMKNQAANAT
-1465 IKAAEK
+1465 INAAEE
-1471 LDAATPN
+1471 LDAAFEV
-1478 LKSGFKMENGRVY
+1478 KEGG
-1491 SIKNNQPIKEVLN
+1491 KN
-1504 DDGTVKYSE
+1504 T
-1513 GEFRGDLTTSDSK
+1513 
-1526 NVVKVMRNGEATYF
+1526 VKVMRNGDPIYF
-1540 KVLDPMLLDSI
+1540 EVADPMLLDSI
-1551 MSIGYMGPKSK
+1551 MAIAYTGPKSK
-1562 FLDVAKDFKNIL
+1562 FLDVAKNFKNML

-1588 LFRDSISALALTD
+1588 LFRDSISAMAVTD
-1601 LPRDPVANV
+1601 LKKNPFAN
-1610 INGWNDSDKNNPAH
+1610 IIEGWIASDKNNPAH

-1639 VEGDQAKLT
+1639 VEGDQAALT
-1648 KRLIK
+1648 KRLIEK
-1653 EGVREQDILDTPE
+1653 GVRDQDILDTPE
-1666 KIKEGLKYIWDK
+1666 KVKEGLKYLWDK
-1678 YQEFGNKSESANR
+1678 YQEFGNKSEAANR
-1691 MALYSHLIK
+1691 MALYNQLVK
-1700 NGKTHLEASFYA
+1700 DGKTHLEASFYA
-1712 RDMLDFSMQGSFG
+1712 RDMMDFSMQGSFG
-1725 TIRTLAQVVPFFNAR
+1725 SIRMVAQVVPFFNAR
-1740 VQGLYKLGRDGILP
+1740 VQGLYKLGRDGIIP
-1754 TGRVVYNTITGK
+1754 TSRVIYNTITGK
-1766 PIWDVDEQ
+1766 EIEQ
-1774 GRLTKKG
+1774 SDK
-1781 ERQKLT
+1781 
-1787 DQKKAESF
+1787 KKATSF
-1795 SIVTSAV
+1795 SVVTGAV

-1811 GFKDDEEFQKREAWD
+1811 GFKDDEEYQKREAWD

-1867 GAEGKQFGDSLSRML
+1867 GSEGKQFGDSLSRML

-1893 VFKPLVDLYA
+1893 MFKPLVDLYS

-1936 ALGGLTSIAGEG
+1936 VLGGLTSIAGEG

-1965 GGSIASMSTYA
+1965 GGTAASASTYA
-1976 VAPFKDG
+1976 VAPFKEG
-1983 EYPDIKAVDVVSQG
+1983 AYPDMKWTDTVSMG

-2006 SRYVTSFYENNQQV
+2006 SRYVTAFYENNQQI

-2027 RHYAELGDSEKV
+2027 KHYAELGESEKV
-2039 QKIMEEKGD
+2039 QEILEKKGD
-2048 LIALQKLYD
+2048 MIALQKMYD
-2057 KTAKNMANVR
+2057 KTAKNMANAR

-2075 DKEMDGATKREEI
+2075 DKEMSGADKRDEI

-2103 SIRKSTKS
+2103 AARKSMKS

>member
-1 MAYSIRLPDGSLVEN
+1 MTYSIRLPDGTLVEN
-16 IPDEITPEAA
+16 IPDEVTPEAA
-26 KAKLLSLRPE
+26 KAKLLSSRPE
-36 LGAVPKPAPSK
+36 LGAAPKPAPSK

-150 EQAPQLLVPFGAGR
+150 EQAPQLLVPFGAAR

-186 QGADIGTGSYEAI
+186 QGADIGSGSYEDI
-199 YKELLSKDV
+199 YKELIGKGV

-312 GMGGAAGLARGR
+312 GLGGAAGLARGR

-337 EAKRAPEEPPTPEE
+337 EAKRAPEEPIKLEE
-351 PVIERPSPVEVSQ
+351 EKVQPIAEATQVGAAQDIQAGEPAEPSPVVDTQ
-364 VEIPRDIQAERI
+364 VVNIDGKEATQTTRQDGSVE
-376 AQEQRIVDGRRAEEL
+376 VDGV
-391 IGKLEGRESNQDLL
+391 Q
-405 SAARQREAQA
+405 
-415 VEQQKVDMADR
+415 
-426 ANEIV
+426 IV
-431 ATSYSAD
+431 PPKT
-438 PALDMIKKSRALD
+438 
-451 EIGYELTQNK
+451 ETE
-461 RGELVPQL
+461 
-469 KRETTQ
+469 RETTQ
-475 TTPTTKGEEDVARL
+475 ITPTTEGEENVARP
-489 NEPTSGTGVPVPVRA
+489 NEPTSGTGVPVPAPA

-514 EGIEQRGVDGA
+514 EGTEQRGVDGA
-525 RPTTT
+525 GPTPT
-530 EPAGGAGV
+530 EPTGGAGV
-538 QPTPIDKRK
+538 QPTPIDKGK

-578 LRRKVETRE
+578 LRRKVETKE
-587 KGPSLFKKIRG
+587 KGPSLFNKIRG

-610 APKNIFVAANSE
+610 APKNIFASPG
-622 KKGALLTDLVAD
+622 KRGALITDLVAD

-684 SAAQLREVVAE
+684 NAAQLREVVSE
-695 HARIEEANALAQ
+695 YARMEEANALAQ
-707 EATEEGRNEV
+707 EATEEGRNEI
-717 LESSEKGAAVQR
+717 LESSEK
-729 GIINVDGVDRPT
+729 
-741 TNSNGQAIH
+741 
-750 PTEEG
+750 
-755 VRNFWRW
+755 
-762 FGDSRVVDADG
+762 
-773 KPLVVYHGTTKS
+773 
-785 FDVFGSGTGYFTAD
+785 SGGY
-799 AFESNMYGGFNDAG
+799 N
-813 ANVMPAYL
+813 
-821 SIKSPRVIESET
+821 
-833 MTRTPRDVISDA
+833 
-845 LMDGNIDGVI
+845 
-855 VTENGKVRWAVVT
+855 
-868 EPTQIKSATGN
+868 
-879 NGTYD
+879 
-884 PSNPDIR
+884 
-891 YQSVE
+891 
-896 PSTDGYKIDP
+896 IDP
-906 QEQAIEK
+906 QEQTIEK

-924 QWAVRNAPNAFAKV
+924 QWAVRSAPNAFAKV

-951 ARGVKFDFQIKGGG
+951 SRGVKFDFKVEA
-965 SRPGNLYGARGLT
+965 GNERSTKLRGARGVT
-978 NFVFGKTGEDVSI
+978 NFVFGKTGEDTTI
-991 KITLNGATVMENQDG
+991 KITLNGATVMDNQDG
-1006 YPSGMNYV
+1006 FPSGMNYV

-1026 GQLKYLKSTD
+1026 GQLKFMQSSD
-1036 PLVKELNDLRNQVVR
+1036 PLVKELIGLRNKVIKH
-1051 QFNNVDQK
+1051 FNDTDPK
-1059 DMTPFMKRVYNREIN
+1059 DMTPFMKQYYNREN
-1074 ALNDID
+1074 NSLDNID

-1087 TDQDMQRF
+1087 TDQDMQKF
-1095 LSEIKV
+1095 LGEIKV
-1101 GEKSVFTKLI
+1101 GEKTGFSKLV

-1137 ILDESV
+1137 ILDESID
-1143 EVIGNQIESQGY
+1143 VIGDGIESQGY
-1155 SFGTKKGKKSSGAQ
+1155 SYGTKAGKKSKGQQ

-1176 AQEIFGEE
+1176 VQEMFGEE
-1184 FALGVKEV
+1184 FELGVKDV
-1192 KEKVR
+1192 KEKAQQ
-1197 GALQKQK
+1197 ALQKQK
-1204 PISAEAMSDLDPNL
+1204 PITSMEGLDDEFVKK
-1218 INALNKQFKPEN
+1218 LNKIFKPET
-1230 KTFIDKAEG
+1230 KTFIDKAES
-1239 FKEDMWKKLAQGIAD
+1239 FKQDMWKKLAQGVAD
-1254 QYRSIKDYSEEAY
+1254 QYRTIKEYSDQAY
-1267 MMARMSKSVDGALQ
+1267 MMARMSKSVDGALE

-1298 KQNTKGLIEAMK
+1298 KQNTKGLIDIMK
-1310 PLGKDVDRYQM
+1310 PLGTDVDRYQM

-1333 EKRSFDPDLVAKRD
+1333 EKRSFDPELVAQRSK
-1347 QLAQGTLNG
+1347 LAEGTLNG
-1356 KPRLE
+1356 KPRLAVYE
-1361 VFKEVQ
+1361 SVQ
-1367 GDMNALNKSVLDVA
+1367 KDMNALNRSVLDVA
-1381 YKSGLINLD
+1381 YDAGLINSE
-1390 AYKIFSNDIFYIPFY
+1390 AYEVFSNDIFYIPFY
-1405 KQMEDGDIQGAST
+1405 QQMEDGDIQGAST
-1418 ASGLVGQKFSNQLKG
+1418 ASGLVGQKFSKQLKG

-1444 TLLNWSHILS
+1444 TLRNWSHILS
-1454 SSMKNQAANET
+1454 ASMKNQAANAT
-1465 IKAAEK
+1465 INAAEE
-1471 LDAATPN
+1471 LDAAFEV
-1478 LKSGFKMENGRVY
+1478 KEGG
-1491 SIKNNQPIKEVLN
+1491 KN
-1504 DDGTVKYSE
+1504 T
-1513 GEFRGDLTTSDSK
+1513 
-1526 NVVKVMRNGEATYF
+1526 VKVMRNGDPIYF
-1540 KVLDPMLLDSI
+1540 EVTDPMLLESI
-1551 MSIGYMGPKSK
+1551 MSIAYMGPKSK
-1562 FLDVAKDFKNIL
+1562 FLDVARNFKNML

-1588 LFRDSISALALTD
+1588 LLRDSISAMAVTD
-1601 LPRDPVANV
+1601 LKKNPFANV
-1610 INGWNDSDKNNPAH
+1610 IEGWIASDKNNPAH

-1639 VEGDQAKLT
+1639 VEGDQAALT
-1648 KRLIK
+1648 KRLIESGERK
-1653 EGVREQDILDTPE
+1653 QDILDTPE
-1666 KIKEGLKYIWDK
+1666 KVKAGLKYIWDK
-1678 YQEFGNKSESANR
+1678 YQEFGNKSEAANR
-1691 MALYSHLIK
+1691 MALYNQLVK
-1700 NGKTHLEASFYA
+1700 QGKTHLEASFYA

-1725 TIRTLAQVVPFFNAR
+1725 SIRMVAQVVPFFNAR
-1740 VQGLYKLGRDGILP
+1740 VQGLYKLGRDGIMP
-1754 TGRVVYNTITGK
+1754 TSRVIYNTITDK
-1766 PIWDVDEQ
+1766 EIEQ
-1774 GRLTKKG
+1774 SDK
-1781 ERQKLT
+1781 
-1787 DQKKAESF
+1787 KKAASF
-1795 SIVTSAV
+1795 SVVTGAV
-1802 ALASMALYL
+1802 ALASMSLYL
-1811 GFKDDEEFQKREAWD
+1811 GFKDDEEYQKREAWD

-1867 GAEGKQFGDSLSRML
+1867 GSEGKQFGDSLSRML

-1888 NPMPQ
+1888 NPVPQ
-1893 VFKPLVDLYA
+1893 IFKPLVDLYS

-1936 ALGGLTSIAGEG
+1936 VLGGLTSIAGEG

-1965 GGSIASMSTYA
+1965 GGTITSASTYA
-1976 VAPFKDG
+1976 VAPFKEG
-1983 EYPDIKAVDVVSQG
+1983 AYPDMKWADTVSMG

-2006 SRYVTSFYENNQQV
+2006 SRYVTAFYENNQQI

-2027 RHYAELGDSEKV
+2027 KHYAELGDSEKV
-2039 QKIMEEKGD
+2039 QEIFEKKGD
-2048 LIALQKLYD
+2048 MIALQKMYD

-2075 DKEMDGATKREEI
+2075 DKEMSGADKREEI

-2103 SIRKSTKS
+2103 AARKSMKS